1 MKPFIIKH
9 GELQLQ
15 ASLAVPM
22 YAFLDGPASMI
33 HSALFER
40 FASLGA
46 SLNDIKIS
54 SGIPNLNELG
64 LTYHLLAFNA
74 LVKLSLDKVEINF
87 LDTTLVTRD
96 RVEDVYRKTFGAIG
110 VISTNYKIKEFSLT
124 RTLHGIIEEESVSEF
139 MQSFIRTIPKGLG
152 PIAGQGAVFYYSGE
166 GQTKAS
172 STVVDV
178 SARIENG
185 LFVRLSVTFDGQQI
199 SVDALPEIAQQAF
212 DHQTESL
219 GLTLK

>member
-1 MKPFIIKH
+1 MKS
-9 GELQLQ
+9 GEGQ
-15 ASLAVPM
+15 
-22 YAFLDGPASMI
+22 
-33 HSALFER
+33 
-40 FASLGA
+40 
-46 SLNDIKIS
+46 
-54 SGIPNLNELG
+54 
-64 LTYHLLAFNA
+64 
-74 LVKLSLDKVEINF
+74 LSLDKVEINF

-96 RVEDVYRKTFGAIG
+96 RVEDVYRKTFGAID

-185 LFVRLSVTFDGQQI
+185 LFVRLSVTFDGQQV